1 MAEAFEVTAKA
12 RYIPMT
18 PRKVRLVVDAVRGK
32 GANEALDTLRFMP
45 QRAAEP
51 VYKLIES
58 AVANAEQNFGLEAEE
73 LVVSR
78 IYADEGPR
86 HRKAP
91 YGGRFAGRGRFR
103 PIIKRSSHITV
114 VLAEREV
121 TDYGDF

>member
-1 MAEAFEVTAKA
+1 MAELFEVRAIA
-12 RYIPMT
+12 RHIAIS

-32 GANEALDTLRFMP
+32 GAGEALDALRFMP

-51 VYKLIES
+51 VFKLIAS
-58 AVANAEQNFGLEAEE
+58 AVANAEENYGLEVDE
-73 LVVSR
+73 LVVSK

-103 PIIKRSSHITV
+103 PIMRRSSHITV
-114 VLAEREV
+114 VLAERELAE
-121 TDYGDF
+121 

>member
-12 RYIPMT
+12 RFLPIS

-32 GANEALDTLRFMP
+32 DADEALDMLRFMP
-45 QRAAEP
+45 QKAAEP

-58 AVANAEQNFGLEAEE
+58 AVANAEQNFGLEIDE
-73 LVVSR
+73 LYVSR
-78 IYADEGPR
+78 IFADEGPR

-103 PIIKRSSHITV
+103 PIIRRSAHITV
-114 VLAEREV
+114 ILAEREV
-121 TDYGDF
+121 VDYEES

>member
-1 MAEAFEVTAKA
+1 MAELFEVKA
-12 RYIPMT
+12 VARHIAIS

-32 GANEALDTLRFMP
+32 GAGEALDALRFMP

-51 VYKLIES
+51 VFKLIAS
-58 AVANAEQNFGLEAEE
+58 AVANAEENYGLEVDE
-73 LVVSR
+73 LVVSK

-103 PIIKRSSHITV
+103 PIMRRSSHITV
-114 VLAEREV
+114 VLAERE
-121 TDYGDF
+121 FAE